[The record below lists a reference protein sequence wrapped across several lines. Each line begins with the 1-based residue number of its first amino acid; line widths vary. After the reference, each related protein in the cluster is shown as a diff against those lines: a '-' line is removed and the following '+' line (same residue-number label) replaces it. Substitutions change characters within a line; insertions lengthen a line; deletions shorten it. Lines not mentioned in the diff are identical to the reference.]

1 MSIPL
6 LSKPESRVN
15 LAALADLPR
24 VGEPATIV
32 IFGASG
38 DLTRR
43 KLIPALYS
51 LAAKSLLDERSHIIG
66 VARRDISTEQFRDD
80 MKQAIKEFSRIPFD
94 QSIWDTLAPRLHY
107 VTADFDD
114 PTRFQVLRDRLD
126 EFTREDSALRNR
138 LYYLATPPGVFGTI
152 VRQLN
157 DAGLASES
165 AEHGFARIIV
175 EKPFGHDLE
184 SARALNDEISAVFSE
199 DQIFRIDHYLGKET
213 VQNVLVFRLANGIF
227 EPLWNSKYVD
237 HVQITAAESIGV
249 GDRAGYFDNAGVA
262 RDMLQSH
269 LLQLLTLVAMEP
281 PVAFEAR
288 AIHDEKVKVLRSI
301 RTLDADHMRKSC
313 VRAQY
318 AEGSIAGEEAKGY
331 LQENNVPGDSK
342 TETYVSVRLELD
354 NWRWAGVPFYIRT
367 GKRLPKRATEIAI
380 VFKRPPFS
388 LFEQSGLSQMESNV
402 LAIRIQPN
410 EGISLKF
417 ASKVPGHD
425 FHIDPVQMDFRYNH
439 WFGIEPPE
447 AYERLLID
455 AILGDSTLFARIDEV
470 QYAWTFTD
478 AMRAA
483 WDDGKGVPLH
493 YYEAGTWGPE
503 AADIMLGREG
513 RKWRRL

>member
-1 MSIPL
+1 MSVPILTNTAP
-6 LSKPESRVN
+6 RIN
-15 LAALADLPR
+15 LAALTDLPR
-24 VGEPATIV
+24 TGEPAAIV

-51 LAAKSLLDERSHIIG
+51 LAAQSLLDERSHIIG
-66 VARRDISTEQFRDD
+66 VARRDMSADRFRDD
-80 MKQAIKEFSRIPFD
+80 MEKGIKEFSRIPFD
-94 QSIWDTLAPRLHY
+94 QSVWDRLAPRIHY
-107 VTADFDD
+107 VPAAYDD
-114 PTRFQVLRDRLD
+114 PEGFKVLRERLD
-126 EFTREDSALRNR
+126 DLSRSDSALQNR

-152 VRQLN
+152 VHRL
-157 DAGLASES
+157 DDSGLARES
-165 AEHGFARIIV
+165 REHGFARIIV
-175 EKPFGHDLE
+175 EKPFGHDLA
-184 SARALNDEISAVFSE
+184 SAQALNDEISAVFSE

-227 EPLWNSKYVD
+227 EPLWNSRYVD

-249 GDRAGYFDNAGVA
+249 GDRAGYFDKAGVA

-301 RTLDADHMRKSC
+301 RNLDAEHMRNC
-313 VRAQY
+313 CIRAQY
-318 AEGSIAGEEAKGY
+318 SEGSIAGEEAVGY
-331 LQENNVPGDSK
+331 LQEKNVPQDSK
-342 TETYVSVRLELD
+342 TETYISVRLELD

-388 LFEQSGLSQMESNV
+388 LFEQTGLTRMESNV
-402 LAIRIQPN
+402 LAIRIQPD

-425 FHIDPVQMDFRYNH
+425 FQIDPVQMDFQYSR

-470 QYAWTFTD
+470 QYGWKFTD

-483 WDDGKGVPLH
+483 WDQDGGVPLH
-493 YYEAGTWGPE
+493 TYEAGTWGPD
-503 AADIMLGREG
+503 AADSMLAREG